1 MCDWQHYCRGA
12 AHQLRGIYIEGW
24 NSASNRDA
32 LLIPNLWK
40 LIRRFKMLEAIAMLK
55 RRQVNFLFVYVKPTS
70 LFVCQAGAGNLN
82 NNRPKGN
89 KYHSAKA
96 IMN

>member
-1 MCDWQHYCRGA
+1 MEVDQAVQNAGGHSYARV
-12 AHQLRGIYIEGW
+12 
-24 NSASNRDA
+24 
-32 LLIPNLWK
+32 
-40 LIRRFKMLEAIAMLK
+40 EAPGE
-55 RRQVNFLFVYVKPTS
+55 FFFVYVKPTS

-96 IMN
+96 IMNNIFDPGNAYKNMEYMTMLDAAREI